1 MMFND
6 NGIFEYILQ
15 DDIFM
20 GVLGM
25 LECRWHVASQLMN
38 RRPGVP
44 HSEGVVSRI
53 LPTVLEV
60 PSSG

>member
-1 MMFND
+1 MFND

-25 LECRWHVASQLMN
+25 LECRLLPVSQLI
-38 RRPGVP
+38 RR
-44 HSEGVVSRI
+44 
-53 LPTVLEV
+53 
-60 PSSG
+60 

>member
-1 MMFND
+1 MFND

-25 LECRWHVASQLMN
+25 LECKSASNTELIS
-38 RRPGVP
+38 RRPRVPYPQGVI
-44 HSEGVVSRI
+44 SRF
-53 LPTVLEV
+53 LPPVFKV
-60 PSSG
+60 PPGG